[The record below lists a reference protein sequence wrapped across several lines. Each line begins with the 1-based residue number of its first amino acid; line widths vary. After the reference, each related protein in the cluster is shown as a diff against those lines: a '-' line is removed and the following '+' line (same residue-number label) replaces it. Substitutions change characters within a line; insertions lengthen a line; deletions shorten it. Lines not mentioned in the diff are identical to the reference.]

1 MARRGPL
8 RAAGGDADPTD
19 LAAAGHAL
27 AALRK
32 VKSEAKASMRTPI
45 VAASLA
51 VPAGSLTAVETAVED
66 VKAAGRVTGPLDLVA
81 AAEGQGDPAVQGGI
95 VVTSSEL
102 GEAPPRNKG

>member
-1 MARRGPL
+1 
-8 RAAGGDADPTD
+8 
-19 LAAAGHAL
+19 
-27 AALRK
+27 LRK

-66 VKAAGRVTGPLDLVA
+66 IKAAGRVTGVLELA
-81 AAEGQGDPAVQGGI
+81 TAAEGQGDQAVQGGM